1 MVYPVLEKKAIRLSS
16 RLNYIIINGDALLLF
31 QLVYFAACLPAFLFQ
46 FIPFMRRYKIQR
58 VIFLIYLYLAYI

>member
-1 MVYPVLEKKAIRLSS
+1 MVII
-16 RLNYIIINGDALLLF
+16 NIIINGDALLWF

-58 VIFLIYLYLAYI
+58 VIFVIYLYLAFMYNCYSVNVIN